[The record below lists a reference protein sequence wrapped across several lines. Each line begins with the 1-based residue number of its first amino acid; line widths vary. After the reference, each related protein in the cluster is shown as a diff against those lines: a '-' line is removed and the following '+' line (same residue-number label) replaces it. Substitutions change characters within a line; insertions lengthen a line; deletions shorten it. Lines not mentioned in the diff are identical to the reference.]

1 MSKGTHKTKDGR
13 TAKKGLY
20 YNMNKRKKAGTSRPG
35 KGTVTDAALKRSAKT
50 AKKKDGGFP
59 DMNNDK
65 KITQADIFLKKKEN
79 GTIPQDAKKG
89 GLRMVKDPK
98 TGKMVPFYAA
108 DGKGKMGMGGKKK
121 MYGGMGKKK
130 KMYGGKKKMM
140 GGGTMKKKMMYE
152 TGGFL
157 EPGIP
162 NLDDCC
168 N

>member
-35 KGTVTDAALKRSAKT
+35 KGTVTDSALKRSAKT

-59 DMNNDK
+59 DNNKDGE
-65 KITQADIFLKKKEN
+65 ITQADIFLEKKKR

-89 GLRMVKDPK
+89 GV
-98 TGKMVPFYAA
+98 
-108 DGKGKMGMGGKKK
+108 KKK
-121 MYGGMGKKK
+121 MYGGMAKKK
-130 KMYGGKKKMM
+130 KMYGGKMKKGM
-140 GGGTMKKKMMYE
+140 GGKKMMYE